1 MKAIIMAMVLL
12 ISTTGSLLAQTN
24 KTDQSFQVPE
34 NFAFGK
40 KFMIDLGKGNK
51 AIVEYSDYNDIER
64 FSNIDSIL
72 RLFIADLAPIRDSLR
87 DAGTS
92 KKIEQITNAGGR
104 RKIRYQQFAPHGTSF
119 VKEEDGLAPLKI
131 EQDTIIIIGVV
142 RNPPPASTRFISRY
156 DPRYFKLSFF
166 LNDFEEIAT
175 MMDGRLNEKIKTYI
189 AHQNEKWT
197 KPRGPVPYH
206 LKADPSISADQ
217 PRAHFGGPGDFLS
230 FQLTVQAQNY
240 KQYFVPAFG
249 LGSTLTLSNR
259 ERQWKHEIGL
269 MWEPNFLFA
278 RNAQNK
284 LETFRNDFLTLT
296 YGQGPVKE
304 KDPRKTTE
312 FTGIVSIG
320 YLIYR
325 KGDYYERNTFRIGAG
340 RMQVRKTSIE
350 PGFYFHDLFRGVTPC
365 IRILQYF

>member
-1 MKAIIMAMVLL
+1 
-12 ISTTGSLLAQTN
+12 
-24 KTDQSFQVPE
+24 
-34 NFAFGK
+34 
-40 KFMIDLGKGNK
+40 
-51 AIVEYSDYNDIER
+51 
-64 FSNIDSIL
+64 
-72 RLFIADLAPIRDSLR
+72 
-87 DAGTS
+87 
-92 KKIEQITNAGGR
+92 
-104 RKIRYQQFAPHGTSF
+104 
-119 VKEEDGLAPLKI
+119 LAPLKI

-142 RNPPPASTRFISRY
+142 RNPSPASTRYISRY

-175 MMDGRLNEKIKTYI
+175 LMDGRLNEKMQTYI

-197 KPRGPVPYH
+197 RPRGPVPYH

-269 MWEPNFLFA
+269 MWEPNFLFG

-284 LETFRNDFLTLT
+284 IETFRNDFLTLT
-296 YGQGPVKE
+296 YAQGPVKE
-304 KDPRKTTE
+304 KDPRKSTE

-325 KGDYYERNTFRIGAG
+325 KGDYYDRNTFRIGAG
-340 RMQVRKTSIE
+340 RIQLRKTAIE
-350 PGFYFHDLFRGVTPC
+350 PGFYFHDFFRGVTPG